1 MSAVTEPRTLLEG
14 LFAFHGHRCW
24 ASTAGVRA
32 GVAAL
37 RALGVDPGGGKS
49 LHAVVEIGDHHGA
62 MCFADGIQYATG
74 CTFGKG
80 NIEKSHRGKLAV
92 TLIDTA
98 AGRKVRVSYKPA
110 LQPKIAASAFM
121 RKRAAG
127 IPANEIPE
135 SEQLELVDL
144 IWQAPEDNVLAA
156 GPVEATRWR
165 PVEEVIRFAVCP
177 GCHELVAEPYLRVVG
192 GQQMCLD
199 CSGYPA

>member
-1 MSAVTEPRTLLEG
+1 MADHGSLEG

-32 GVAAL
+32 GAAAL
-37 RALGVDPGGGKS
+37 RALGTESSGGKS

-62 MCFADGIQYATG
+62 MCFADGIQYATQ

-98 AGRKVRVSYKPA
+98 TGRKVRISYKPT
-110 LQPKIAASAFM
+110 LQPQIRASAFM
-121 RKRAAG
+121 RKRASG

-135 SEQLELVDL
+135 AEQAELVDL
-144 IWQAPEDNVLAA
+144 IWAAPENDVLAI
-156 GPVEATRWR
+156 GPVEPAGWR
-165 PVEEVIRFAVCP
+165 PVEEVVRFTVCP
-177 GCHELVAEPYLRVVG
+177 GCHELVAEPYLRVVNEKTL
-192 GQQMCLD
+192 CLD
-199 CSGYPA
+199 CSGYQS